1 MAYNKQWN
9 PQKPAARTIEAPE
22 VRDAGKYGILC
33 CIPYGRYNNEFAF
46 GLTKAK
52 AIVKFYPFIK
62 KFVDTSGQ
70 TKFVD
75 FEEDPELKAMV
86 EEKIQ
91 KLKEQDSDKGA
102 YVRQIMRAH
111 ESTENYTKFREGA
124 EV

>member
-1 MAYNKQWN
+1 MAGWN
-9 PQKPAARTIEAPE
+9 PQKPPARTLDGPE

-33 CIPYGRYNNEFAF
+33 CIPYGRNNNEFAF

-75 FEEDPELKAMV
+75 FDEDPELKKMV
-86 EEKIQ
+86 EEKIRN
-91 KLKEQDSDKGA
+91 LKEQEDDPGA
-102 YVRQIMRAH
+102 YTRQILRAH
-111 ESTENYTKFREGA
+111 ESTENYSKFRDGV

>member
-1 MAYNKQWN
+1 MSFEKKAQRKL
-9 PQKPAARTIEAPE
+9 EAPE

-33 CIPYGRYNNEFAF
+33 CIPYGRYNSEFAF

-91 KLKEQDSDKGA
+91 KLKEQEDDASA